1 MRIVMGAQ
9 SCGFGP
15 VSKLTAISRLLDH
28 ADRVF
33 VGTTVAADFAEQNAD
48 AYDHLIDEG
57 ASAAEIAREIE
68 RADWVVS
75 VMNVD
80 LVFSA
85 LAAGTPVLLIDS
97 LLAFWLVERDP
108 AEIAEV
114 VGRIRAAGF
123 DDWRTTLS
131 VLTPHE
137 QVFAAHL
144 AATASIAQNFPGVP
158 ERIEQLTALGAAR
171 PTLSGAIVDE
181 VGLALRQPEPDGLDL
196 LVNIGGFK
204 NFLLDYDTHN
214 EYVRLISRWIPELV
228 ARHPQFRRVA
238 VCGGAYSGS
247 RGYTE
252 LIGGGEVTFGCLPQR
267 EFMSALASA
276 RAYLVTPG
284 LTALHESIALGR
296 FPLALP
302 EEHYGHITNLA
313 GLSGTRFGADGLRFD
328 DLIDGYAVP
337 ADDFAGTAAIADH
350 VGRLLVDEGAY
361 RRFADR
367 ATTGIARY
375 LGLSDQQRQDGVREL
390 RDRLLGPTF
399 AEALREAAP
408 DLVAG
413 AMSRPLVS
421 RR

>member
-28 ADRVF
+28 EDRVF

-48 AYDHLIDEG
+48 AYDHLIDAG
-57 ASAAEIAREIE
+57 VSDADIMREIQ

-97 LLAFWLVERDP
+97 LLAFWILERNA
-108 AEIAEV
+108 AEIADV
-114 VGRIRAAGF
+114 VRSVQAAEF
-123 DDWRTTLS
+123 HNWRTALS
-131 VLTPHE
+131 VLSPHE

-158 ERIEQLTALGAAR
+158 ERIEELKALGAAR

-181 VGLALRQPEPDGLDL
+181 AGLAMPQPRTDGLDL

-214 EYVRLISRWIPELV
+214 EYVRLISRWLPELV
-228 ARHPQFRRVA
+228 AQHPQFRRVA
-238 VCGGAYSGS
+238 VCGGAYGGS

-252 LIGGGEVTFGCLPQR
+252 MVGNCEVTFGCLPQR
-267 EFMSALASA
+267 EFMAALASA

-284 LTALHESIALGR
+284 LTALHESIALER

-302 EEHYGHITNLA
+302 EEHYGHITNLS
-313 GLSGTRFGADGLRFD
+313 GLHGTRFGDDGLRFA
-328 DLIDGYAVP
+328 DLIEGYAVP
-337 ADDFAGTAAIADH
+337 ADDFAGTAAIAEQ
-350 VGRLLVDEGAY
+350 VGRLLTDEEAY
-361 RRFADR
+361 QRFADR
-367 ATTGIARY
+367 ASAGVTRY
-375 LGLSDQQRQDGVREL
+375 LNLTEQERREGVREL
-390 RDRLLGPTF
+390 RERLVGPSF
-399 AEALREAAP
+399 AEALREATP
-408 DLVAG
+408 DLLAG
-413 AMSRPLVS
+413 MMSQPLVS
-421 RR
+421 KG